1 MPPTVFPTGVTI
13 YDPEKAHNCFVS
25 YDGRDGHAYLIDM
38 NGNEVKVWPYN
49 AMPAEI
55 LDPAVV
61 NEKRGHTILQ
71 GERHSFFNETLL
83 ELDWDENVVWQWGE
97 KSPGGAVKQS
107 HDYARLANG
116 NTLVL
121 ARVPHVV
128 PSISDEPI
136 SDQAF
141 YEVTPEGDIAWQWL
155 SSDHIDEIG
164 FTPEQRELML
174 SNRMRPRRTGYLA
187 LNNMSPLGSNKWF
200 DAGDERFHPDNIM
213 TCSRDG
219 NFVAIIAK
227 STGAIVWQMGPSLPG
242 SYDFSKKSFIGEFP
256 RPVDSTSG
264 QHDAHI
270 IPKGLPGAGNVLIYD
285 NQGSGGFPPVYLELF
300 QGSRVI
306 EVDPMTMEIVWQ
318 FDGLASGEQFWMFM
332 SFHMSSARRL
342 PNGNTLICE
351 GDYGR
356 LFQVT
361 AEGEIVWE
369 YVNPNFVPE
378 VEPGFTDKPNAFTS
392 IFMANRNWIYRAQP
406 VPYDWVPEGTPHSE
420 EAVVR
425 PDNRTYRV
433 NSG

>member
-13 YDPEKAHNCFVS
+13 YDPDKAHNCFVS
-25 YDGRDGHAYLIDM
+25 YDGRDGHAYVIDM

-61 NEKRGHTILQ
+61 NGERGHTILQ

-97 KSPGGAVKQS
+97 KAPGGTVKQS
-107 HDYARLANG
+107 HDYVRLANG

-128 PSISDEPI
+128 PAISDEPI

-141 YEVTPEGDIAWQWL
+141 YEVTPDGDIAWQWL
-155 SSDHIDEIG
+155 SSDHIEEFG

-187 LNNMSPLGSNKWF
+187 LNNMSPLGPNKWF
-200 DAGDERFHPDNIM
+200 DGGDQRFHPDNIM

-227 STGAIVWQMGPSLPG
+227 SNGEVVWQMGPHHPG
-242 SYDFSKKSFIGEFP
+242 AYDFSEKTFIGEFP
-256 RPVDSTSG
+256 RPVDSMSG

-270 IPKGLPGAGNVLIYD
+270 IPKGLPGAGNILIYD

-300 QGSRVI
+300 LGSRVV
-306 EVDPMTMEIVWQ
+306 EVDPINKEIVWQ
-318 FDGLASGEQFWMFM
+318 FDGLASGEQFWTFM

-361 AEGEIVWE
+361 QECEIVWE

-406 VPYDWVPEGTPHSE
+406 VPYDWLPEDVPHSE
-420 EAVVR
+420 ELVMR

-433 NSG
+433 KSG